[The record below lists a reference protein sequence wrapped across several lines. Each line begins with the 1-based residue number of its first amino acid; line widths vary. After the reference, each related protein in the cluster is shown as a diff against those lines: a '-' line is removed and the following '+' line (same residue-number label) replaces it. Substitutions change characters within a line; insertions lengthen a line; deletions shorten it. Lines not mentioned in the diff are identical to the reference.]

1 MKITFKARIAILVVL
16 SIVLFQATLTLSFAQ
31 NMPAAAVREESTSL
45 ENLYQEKVRNILD
58 NLIAPEDYTLVIS
71 ATIKNDDRKL
81 KEYSDTI
88 ERKFMP
94 GLPIN
99 DPASFAD
106 ANNLL
111 LELKQKVDIQI
122 ILTENVPADRDGI
135 VKDVIKNK
143 LHLSE
148 ETGDSIAVVRA
159 ARIVPYPK
167 PTEQRWFPELSAKM
181 IAFWVLVSMMVLTG
195 ILLWAQ
201 RRKEKAKQQERAE
214 QAFLIEQKRAHE
226 EAKAE
231 EQKKEEAE
239 SPVAQSEGLT
249 EEEKNE
255 LEVKMAFEK
264 SEIHKLCTD
273 YGPIVAKAVEEF
285 MIQGHVRESVMVM
298 EALGWH
304 ESKRLFRDLDTRSW
318 AKIGSTLRTRQGEPS
333 IVEIFEAAHYFHR
346 FALSYVLERTAKD
359 DGNPFSFVF
368 KLNDNQRIDLLNREA
383 PDKIA
388 LIGVYC
394 TGPQMT
400 DFLRGLESS
409 KQNEILFHLTRIKQ
423 LPETEV
429 KSGVLSYLASLERI
443 KKDPSIFADGPMLAA
458 DFLRSLPAGREEEL
472 IQYLF
477 DQHPSEAEKLRRV
490 RVMFQDIPYY
500 PAELTRKVIENL
512 ESDLIQRALT
522 GYDRAFTDEFLQLLP
537 SKKGLMIQN
546 DLLHGDGNLPQ
557 SQCAESRREIC
568 GLIERHFE
576 AQKFRVFDYWKD
588 QDQVSGISR
597 EITREYGSQTQAG
610 SGDEDFKKAA

>member
-1 MKITFKARIAILVVL
+1 MKLSFKVKVAIMALL
-16 SIVLFQATLTLSFAQ
+16 SLVLFQATLTLSFAQ
-31 NMPAAAVREESTSL
+31 PATAPKVREESTSL
-45 ENLYQEKVRNILD
+45 ENLYQEKVRSILD
-58 NLIAPEDYTLVIS
+58 NLVAPEDYTLVIS
-71 ATIKNDDRKL
+71 ATIKNDERRL

-99 DPASFAD
+99 DPTAFAD

-122 ILTENVPADRDGI
+122 ILTENVPADRDTI
-135 VKDVIKNK
+135 VKDIIRNK

-148 ETGDSIAVVRA
+148 ESGDSISVVRA
-159 ARIVPYPK
+159 ARIVPFPK
-167 PTEQRWFPELSAKM
+167 PSEQRWFPELSTKM
-181 IAFWVLVSMMVLTG
+181 IAFWVLVAMMVLTG
-195 ILLWAQ
+195 ILLWVQ

-231 EQKKEEAE
+231 EEANPEAE
-239 SPVAQSEGLT
+239 PTPAEDDSLT
-249 EEEKNE
+249 EEQKNE
-255 LEVKMAFEK
+255 LEIKMAFEK
-264 SEIHKLCTD
+264 SEIHKLCTE

-285 MIQGHVRESVMVM
+285 MVQGHVRETVMVM

-333 IVEIFEAAHYFHR
+333 IVESFEAAHYFHR
-346 FALSYVLERTAKD
+346 FALSYVLERTAKE
-359 DGNPFSFVF
+359 DGNPFGFVF

-394 TGPQMT
+394 TGPQMN
-400 DFLRGLESS
+400 DFLRGLENS
-409 KQNEILFHLTRIKQ
+409 KQNEILYHLTRIKQ

-443 KKDPSIFADGPMLAA
+443 KKDPSVFADGPMLAA
-458 DFLRSLPAGREEEL
+458 EFLKSLPAGREEEL

-477 DQHPSEAEKLRRV
+477 DQHPAEAEKLRRV

-500 PAELTRKVIENL
+500 PAEFTRKVIENL

-522 GYDRAFTDEFLQLLP
+522 GYDRGFTDEFLQLLP
-537 SKKGLMIQN
+537 SKRAMMILN
-546 DLLHGDGNLPQ
+546 DLLHGQSNVPQ

-568 GLIERHFE
+568 CLLESHFE
-576 AQKFRVFDYWKD
+576 AQKFKVADYWTD
-588 QDQVSGISR
+588 QDEGSR
-597 EITREYGSQTQAG
+597 VEHETTREYEET
-610 SGDEDFKKAA
+610 KKIA

>member
-1 MKITFKARIAILVVL
+1 MKLNLKAKIAVMVVL
-16 SIVLFQATLTLSFAQ
+16 SLVLFQATMTLALAQ
-31 NMPAAAVREESTSL
+31 TRNQATVREESTSL
-45 ENLYQEKVRNILD
+45 ENLYQERVRNILD
-58 NLIAPEDYTLVIS
+58 NLMAPEDYTLVIS

-81 KEYSDTI
+81 KEYSNTI

-99 DPASFAD
+99 DPAAYAD

-122 ILTENVPADRDGI
+122 ILTENVPADRDSI

-148 ETGDSIAVVRA
+148 ESGDSITVVRA

-167 PTEQRWFPELSAKM
+167 AMDQRWFPELTTKM
-181 IAFWVLVSMMVLTG
+181 IAFWVLVTMMVLTG
-195 ILLWAQ
+195 ILLWLQ
-201 RRKEKAKQQERAE
+201 RRKEQAKQQERAE
-214 QAFLIEQKRAHE
+214 QALLIEQKRALE
-226 EAKAE
+226 EARAEEEKEAEPVEPVVESTELTE
-231 EQKKEEAE
+231 EQK
-239 SPVAQSEGLT
+239 
-249 EEEKNE
+249 NE
-255 LEVKMAFEK
+255 IQVKMAFEK
-264 SEIHKLCTD
+264 SEIQKLCTD

-285 MIQGHVRESVMVM
+285 MIQGHIRESVMVM

-304 ESKRLFRDLDTRSW
+304 ESKKLFRELDSRSW
-318 AKIGSTLRTRQGEPS
+318 AKIGSALRMRQDEPS
-333 IVEIFEAAHYFHR
+333 IVEVFEATHYFHR
-346 FALSYVLERTAKD
+346 FALSYVLERTAKEE
-359 DGNPFSFVF
+359 GNPFGFVF

-383 PDKIA
+383 ADKIA

-400 DFLRGLESS
+400 DFLRGLESD
-409 KQNEILFHLTRIKQ
+409 KQNEILYHLTRIKQ

-443 KKDPSIFADGPMLAA
+443 KKDPSVFADGPMLAA

-477 DQHPSEAEKLRRV
+477 DYHPSEAERLRRV

-512 ESDLIQRALT
+512 ESEQILRALT
-522 GYDRAFTDEFLQLLP
+522 GYDRNFTSEFLQLLP
-537 SKKGLMIQN
+537 SKKGMMIQN
-546 DLLHGDGNLPQ
+546 DLLHGEQNLPQ

-568 GLIERHFE
+568 AAIERQFE
-576 AQKFRVFDYWKD
+576 SQKFRVSDYWKD
-588 QDQVSGISR
+588 QDQGGGGAR
-597 EITREYGSQTQAG
+597 ETTREFDDT
-610 SGDEDFKKAA
+610 KKAA

>member
-1 MKITFKARIAILVVL
+1 MKLTFRTKLAIMIVL
-16 SIVLFQATLTLSFAQ
+16 SIVLFQTTLTLSFAQ
-31 NMPAAAVREESTSL
+31 NMPAATVREESTSL

-81 KEYSDTI
+81 KEYGDTL

-99 DPASFAD
+99 DPASYAD

-135 VKDVIKNK
+135 AKDIIKNK

-148 ETGDSIAVVRA
+148 ESGDSVAVVRA

-167 PTEQRWFPELSAKM
+167 AADKRWFPELSAKM
-181 IAFWVLVSMMVLTG
+181 IAFWVLVAMMVLTG
-195 ILLWAQ
+195 VLLWVQ

-214 QAFLIEQKRAHE
+214 QAFLFEQRKAHE

-231 EQKKEEAE
+231 EKKEEE
-239 SPVAQSEGLT
+239 SAPTEEPSNKLT

-255 LEVKMAFEK
+255 LEIKMAFEK

-273 YGPIVAKAVEEF
+273 YGPIVAKAIEEF
-285 MIQGHVRESVMVM
+285 MIQGHIRESVMVM
-298 EALGWH
+298 EAMGWH
-304 ESKRLFRDLDTRSW
+304 ESKKLFRDLDTRSW
-318 AKIGSTLRTRQGEPS
+318 AKIGSSLRTRQGEPS
-333 IVEIFEAAHYFHR
+333 IVEIFQAAHYFHR

-400 DFLRGLESS
+400 DFLRGLDNS

-443 KKDPSIFADGPMLAA
+443 KKDPSVFADGRMLAA

-477 DQHPSEAEKLRRV
+477 EQHPSEAEKLRRV

-500 PAELTRKVIENL
+500 PAELTRKIIENL
-512 ESDLIQRALT
+512 EADLIHRALT
-522 GYDRAFTDEFLQLLP
+522 GYDRNFTDEFLQLLP

-568 GLIERHFE
+568 ALIERHFE
-576 AQKFRVFDYWKD
+576 AQKFRVADYWKD
-588 QDQVSGISR
+588 QDQANGISR
-597 EITREYGSQTQAG
+597 EITREFGSSNAD
-610 SGDEDFKKAA
+610 DESKKAA

>member
-1 MKITFKARIAILVVL
+1 MKTNFKLKCVLMILL
-16 SIVLFQATLTLSFAQ
+16 SIVLFQATMTLSFAQ
-31 NMPAAAVREESTSL
+31 TVAQTSVREESTSL
-45 ENLYQEKVRNILD
+45 ENLFQEKVRNILD

-99 DPASFAD
+99 DPASFSD

-111 LELKQKVDIQI
+111 LELKQKVDIQV
-122 ILTENVPADRDGI
+122 ILTENVPADRDSI
-135 VKDVIKNK
+135 VKDILRSK

-148 ETGDSIAVVRA
+148 ESGDSISVVRA

-167 PTEQRWFPELSAKM
+167 PADQRWFPELSAKM
-181 IAFWVLVSMMVLTG
+181 IAFWVLVAMMALTG
-195 ILLWAQ
+195 ILLWVQ

-231 EQKKEEAE
+231 EEKKEEPAA
-239 SPVAQSEGLT
+239 PTVDPNVLT
-249 EEEKNE
+249 DEQKNE
-255 LEVKMAFEK
+255 LEIKMAFEK

-298 EALGWH
+298 EAIGWH
-304 ESKRLFRDLDTRSW
+304 ESKRLFRDLETRSW
-318 AKIGSTLRTRQGEPS
+318 ARIGSTLRTRQVEPS

-346 FALSYVLERTAKD
+346 FALSYVLERTAKE
-359 DGNPFSFVF
+359 DGNPFGFVF

-400 DFLRGLESS
+400 DFLRGLEAS
-409 KQNEILFHLTRIKQ
+409 KQNEILYHLTRIKQ

-443 KKDPSIFADGPMLAA
+443 KKDPSVFADGPVLAA
-458 DFLRSLPAGREEEL
+458 EFLRSLPAGREEEL

-477 DQHPSEAEKLRRV
+477 NQHPAEAEKLRRV

-500 PAELTRKVIENL
+500 PAEFTRKVIENL

-522 GYDRAFTDEFLQLLP
+522 GYDRNFAEEFLQLLP
-537 SKKGLMIQN
+537 NKKGMMIQN
-546 DLLHGDGNLPQ
+546 DLLHGDMNLPQ

-568 GLIERHFE
+568 SIIERHFE
-576 AQKFRVFDYWKD
+576 SQKFKVADYWSD
-588 QDQVSGISR
+588 QDQTGGMSG
-597 EITREYGSQTQAG
+597 ETTREY
-610 SGDEDFKKAA
+610 EDTKKVA